1 MTAKLNS
8 YLCNVCL
15 SFYSQN
21 KMKGMKTGGRQKG
34 TPNKD
39 NPLKGYLRTH
49 SEEYFKPK
57 PQVDSEGHPIEIV
70 FSSKDGGTTRK
81 ISLADSEGNPYVMS
95 DFDVD
100 MLKMEPDERV
110 NAELRLLE
118 FHTPKMKSVD
128 VDMSVQ
134 ESKTIEDRLLELS
147 RDDDEEDE

>member
-1 MTAKLNS
+1 
-8 YLCNVCL
+8 
-15 SFYSQN
+15 
-21 KMKGMKTGGRQKG
+21 MKTGGRQKG

-57 PQVDSEGHPIEIV
+57 PQVDSDGSPKNLV
-70 FSSKDGGTTRK
+70 RYNKDGEVVLK
-81 ISLADSEGNPYVMS
+81 VPLVDSAGNPYVMS

-100 MLKMEPDERV
+100 MLKMDPDERV

-128 VDMSVQ
+128 VDMAVQ

-147 RDDDEEDE
+147 QDDDED